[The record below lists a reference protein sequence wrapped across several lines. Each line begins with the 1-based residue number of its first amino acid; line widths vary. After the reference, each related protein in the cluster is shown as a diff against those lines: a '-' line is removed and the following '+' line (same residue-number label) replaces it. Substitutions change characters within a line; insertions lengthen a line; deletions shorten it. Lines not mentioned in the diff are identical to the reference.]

1 MTTKST
7 EETKSATG
15 SPDEGLPLAVSVT
28 KVTDTKAR
36 EDASRMQ
43 AELERERQ
51 ERAALEV
58 RLARIEKEREEAELK
73 AMQPDE
79 RVHRQIS
86 DLSAQVQ
93 KSQEQMR
100 QQQLFFEGQL
110 RAMNLVAYR
119 ERALRDLGDIPE
131 SFTSFVQGAD
141 EKSID
146 LAVDQVRRAWKD
158 VQERLV
164 QRTVPAPVESQEAD
178 MQVPQG
184 YAAPPPNPAYPMPPQ
199 MPQAVPQGGL
209 PTATNPVPVS
219 EAGPAAGGFPQDL
232 RHLTSEEAVRSGR
245 YSGEMREQLHRMIQQ
260 MPTGFTPPN
269 SGNIPRHL
277 AAQVQ
282 PPVQYV
288 PQPGGAMQPI
298 GNPTG
303 PAKVQGGVRT
313 QAQEAIARTWVG
325 QNPTIGQNVGA
336 ASALA
341 DAQAYAN
348 ARGIT
353 LEAAFQQRFA
363 NSPPLT
369 NGSGGSNN

>member
-1 MTTKST
+1 
-7 EETKSATG
+7 
-15 SPDEGLPLAVSVT
+15 
-28 KVTDTKAR
+28 
-36 EDASRMQ
+36 
-43 AELERERQ
+43 
-51 ERAALEV
+51 
-58 RLARIEKEREEAELK
+58 
-73 AMQPDE
+73 
-79 RVHRQIS
+79 
-86 DLSAQVQ
+86 
-93 KSQEQMR
+93 
-100 QQQLFFEGQL
+100 
-110 RAMNLVAYR
+110 
-119 ERALRDLGDIPE
+119 
-131 SFTSFVQGAD
+131 VQGAD

-164 QRTVPAPVESQEAD
+164 QRTVPAPVESQEVD

-209 PTATNPVPVS
+209 PTATNPVPV
-219 EAGPAAGGFPQDL
+219 AGGFPQDL

-353 LEAAFQQRFA
+353 PEAAFQQRFA